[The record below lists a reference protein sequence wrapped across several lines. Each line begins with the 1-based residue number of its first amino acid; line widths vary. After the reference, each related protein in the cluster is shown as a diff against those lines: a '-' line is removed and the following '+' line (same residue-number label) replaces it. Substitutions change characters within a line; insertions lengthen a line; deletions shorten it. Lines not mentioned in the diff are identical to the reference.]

1 MNEKTLSGQ
10 PGVESISK
18 QYLYQLAYKD
28 FLEKQNI
35 SIVKNCFLFPTET
48 DQFMNIGEVYLEML
62 DNLGLEK
69 IQLIMLPSYVVYKCF
84 LSNKRL
90 DLSKLEI

>member
-1 MNEKTLSGQ
+1 M
-10 PGVESISK
+10 
-18 QYLYQLAYKD
+18 
-28 FLEKQNI
+28 
-35 SIVKNCFLFPTET
+35 FPTET

-69 IQLIMLPSYVVYKCF
+69 IQLIMLPSHVVYKCF